1 MTGFNVQRLVI
12 GCGLAA
18 LGAAAVFWVLAMA
31 AANTGPK
38 GPEGPSVPS
47 AAGGPAAAGD
57 LALDFSAAD
66 VASLTYISEGE
77 MLQRYECADP
87 EVIAGVVDALA
98 RLELGGSTELI
109 ALDVGDHLIF
119 LLNDGTERRYFF
131 EAGVYVD
138 GDVRRTVDSGA
149 GDLTQALGYVRES
162 SVEVAEQ

>member
-1 MTGFNVQRLVI
+1 MTGFNAQRLVI

-47 AAGGPAAAGD
+47 AAGGPVADGV
-57 LALDFSAAD
+57 ALDFSAAD
-66 VASLTYISEGE
+66 VASLTDISEGE

-98 RLELGGSTELI
+98 RLELGGPTELI
-109 ALDVGDHLIF
+109 ALDAGDHLIF

-131 EAGVYVD
+131 EAGIYVD
-138 GDVRRTVDSGA
+138 GDVRRTVDSGT
-149 GDLTQALGYVRES
+149 GDLRQALGYVRES

>member
-1 MTGFNVQRLVI
+1 MTGFNAQRLVI

-18 LGAAAVFWVLAMA
+18 LGAAAVFWVLAMT

-38 GPEGPSVPS
+38 GPEGPSAPS
-47 AAGGPAAAGD
+47 AAGGPAADGV
-57 LALDFSAAD
+57 ALDFSAAD
-66 VASLTYISEGE
+66 VASLTYISDGE

-98 RLELGGSTELI
+98 RLELGGPTELV
-109 ALDVGDHLIF
+109 ALDAGDHLIF

>member
-1 MTGFNVQRLVI
+1 MTGFNAQRLVI

-18 LGAAAVFWVLAMA
+18 LGAAAVFWVLAMV

-47 AAGGPAAAGD
+47 AAGGPAADGV
-57 LALDFSAAD
+57 ALDFSAAD
-66 VASLTYISEGE
+66 VASLTYISDGE

-87 EVIAGVVDALA
+87 EAIGKVVHALA
-98 RLELGGSTELI
+98 RLELGEPTELV
-109 ALDVGDHLIF
+109 ALDAGDHLIF
-119 LLNDGTERRYFF
+119 LLNDGSERRYFF

-149 GDLTQALGYVRES
+149 GDLRQALGYVRES
-162 SVEVAEQ
+162 SVEETEQ

>member
-1 MTGFNVQRLVI
+1 MTGFNAQRLVV

-47 AAGGPAAAGD
+47 AAGGPVADGV
-57 LALDFSAAD
+57 ALDFSAAD

-98 RLELGGSTELI
+98 RLELGGPTELI
-109 ALDVGDHLIF
+109 ALDAGDHLIF

-131 EAGVYVD
+131 EAGIYVD
-138 GDVRRTVDSGA
+138 GDVRRTVDSGT
-149 GDLTQALGYVRES
+149 GDLRQALGYVRES

>member
-1 MTGFNVQRLVI
+1 MAWSNAQRLVI
-12 GCGLAA
+12 GCGIAA

-47 AAGGPAAAGD
+47 AAGGPAADGV
-57 LALDFSAAD
+57 ALDFSAAD
-66 VASLTYISEGE
+66 VASLTYISDGE
-77 MLQRYECADP
+77 MLRRYECADP

-98 RLELGGSTELI
+98 RLELGEPTELV
-109 ALDVGDHLIF
+109 ALDAGDHLIF

-131 EAGVYVD
+131 EAGIYVD

-149 GDLTQALGYVRES
+149 GDLTQALGCVRES
-162 SVEVAEQ
+162 SVEAAEQ

>member
-1 MTGFNVQRLVI
+1 MTGFNAQRLVV

-38 GPEGPSVPS
+38 GLGNPS
-47 AAGGPAAAGD
+47 APAATDGPAAGD

-87 EVIAGVVDALA
+87 EVIAGVVDVLA
-98 RLELGGSTELI
+98 RLELGGPTELI

-131 EAGVYVD
+131 EAGIYVD
-138 GDVRRTVDSGA
+138 GDVRRTVDSGT
-149 GDLTQALGYVRES
+149 GDLRQALGYVRES

>member
-47 AAGGPAAAGD
+47 AAGGPAADGV
-57 LALDFSAAD
+57 ALDFSAAD
-66 VASLTYISEGE
+66 VASLTYISDGE

-87 EVIAGVVDALA
+87 EVIAGVVEALA
-98 RLELGGSTELI
+98 RLELGKPTKLV
-109 ALDVGDHLIF
+109 ALDAGDCLIF
-119 LLNDGTERRYFF
+119 LLNDGSERRYFF

>member
-1 MTGFNVQRLVI
+1 MTGFNAQRLVI
-12 GCGLAA
+12 GCGFAA

-31 AANTGPK
+31 AANTGLK

-47 AAGGPAAAGD
+47 AAGGPAADGV
-57 LALDFSAAD
+57 ALDFSAAD
-66 VASLTYISEGE
+66 VASLTYISDGE

-98 RLELGGSTELI
+98 RLELGEPTELV
-109 ALDVGDHLIF
+109 ALDAGDHLIF
-119 LLNDGTERRYFF
+119 LLNDGSERRYFF
-131 EAGVYVD
+131 EAGIYVD

>member
-12 GCGLAA
+12 GCGIAA

-31 AANTGPK
+31 TANTGPK
-38 GPEGPSVPS
+38 GPEDPSVPS
-47 AAGGPAAAGD
+47 AAGGPAADGV
-57 LALDFSAAD
+57 ALDFSAAD
-66 VASLTYISEGE
+66 VASLTYISDGE
-77 MLQRYECADP
+77 MLQRYECSDP
-87 EVIAGVVDALA
+87 EVIAGVVEALA
-98 RLELGGSTELI
+98 RLELGEPTKLV
-109 ALDVGDHLIF
+109 ALDAGDHLIF

-149 GDLTQALGYVRES
+149 GDLRQALGYVRES

>member
-1 MTGFNVQRLVI
+1 MTGFNAQRLVI

-31 AANTGPK
+31 AANIGPK

-47 AAGGPAAAGD
+47 AAGGPAADGV
-57 LALDFSAAD
+57 ALDLSAAD

-77 MLQRYECADP
+77 MLQRYECADS

-98 RLELGGSTELI
+98 RLELGEPTELI
-109 ALDVGDHLIF
+109 ALDAGDHLIF

-131 EAGVYVD
+131 EAGIYVD

-149 GDLTQALGYVRES
+149 DDLRQALGLVRES
-162 SVEVAEQ
+162 SAEGAEQ

>member
-1 MTGFNVQRLVI
+1 MTGFNAQRLVV

-18 LGAAAVFWVLAMA
+18 LGAAAVFWALAMA

-38 GPEGPSVPS
+38 GPGNPS
-47 AAGGPAAAGD
+47 APAATDGPAAGD

-87 EVIAGVVDALA
+87 EAIGKVVDALA
-98 RLELGGSTELI
+98 RLELGEPTELV
-109 ALDVGDHLIF
+109 ALDAGDCLIF
-119 LLNDGTERRYFF
+119 LLNDGSERRYFF

-149 GDLTQALGYVRES
+149 GDLRQALGYVRES
-162 SVEVAEQ
+162 SVEEAEQ

>member
-38 GPEGPSVPS
+38 GPGNPS
-47 AAGGPAAAGD
+47 APAAMDGPTAGD
-57 LALDFSAAD
+57 LALDFSAVD
-66 VASLTYISEGE
+66 VASLTYISDGE

-87 EVIAGVVDALA
+87 EVIAGVVEALA
-98 RLELGGSTELI
+98 RLELGEPTELI
-109 ALDVGDHLIF
+109 ALDAGDHLIF

-131 EAGVYVD
+131 EAGIYVD

>member
-1 MTGFNVQRLVI
+1 MTGFNAQRLVI

-47 AAGGPAAAGD
+47 AAGGPAADGV
-57 LALDFSAAD
+57 ALDFSAAD
-66 VASLTYISEGE
+66 VASLTYISDGE

-87 EVIAGVVDALA
+87 EVIGKVVDALA
-98 RLELGGSTELI
+98 RIELGEPTELV
-109 ALDVGDHLIF
+109 ALDAGDCLIF
-119 LLNDGTERRYFF
+119 LLNDGSERRYFF
-131 EAGVYVD
+131 EAGIYVD
-138 GDVRRTVDSGA
+138 GDVRRTVDSGG
-149 GDLTQALGYVRES
+149 GDLTQALGLVRES